1 MKTGQKVIC
10 VDDSMPPLEVFQH
23 FDYWIQKDNVYV
35 IRGTRMWYGKLSL
48 LLEGLNNPL
57 MYNPE
62 IMAKCEPGYSAE
74 RFRLLNPLAE
84 DLVNIIE
91 EELELKIAA

>member
-23 FDYWIQKDNVYV
+23 FDYWIQKDRVYV

-62 IMAKCEPGYSAE
+62 ILGKCEPGYSAE
-74 RFRLLNPLAE
+74 RFRLLNPQD
-84 DLVNIIE
+84 DLVKVE
-91 EELELKIAA
+91 EELEFKIAA